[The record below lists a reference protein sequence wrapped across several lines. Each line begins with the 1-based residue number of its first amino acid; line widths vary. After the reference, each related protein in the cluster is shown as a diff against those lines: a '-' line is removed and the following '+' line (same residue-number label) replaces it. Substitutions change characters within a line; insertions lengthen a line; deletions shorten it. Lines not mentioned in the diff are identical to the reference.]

1 MICDFVCA
9 ALLEERDFLE
19 NGEFAF
25 LENGE
30 FFLENGEFF
39 LENGDFLENG
49 EFCGAAILSQENLAF

>member
-30 FFLENGEFF
+30 FFLENG
-39 LENGDFLENG
+39 DFLENG